1 MQRRG
6 AFSILTFEF
15 AFTDSHP
22 FTQNLREVAKSLEAV
37 EKLNKLKV
45 KTITSLH
52 AIPSLPSGG
61 LDAVVAA
68 ADADDV
74 KEIAGQFISKVA
86 PLHCLFFALNLL

>member
-1 MQRRG
+1 MPPSHVHTLTCVMQ
-6 AFSILTFEF
+6 A
-15 AFTDSHP
+15 
-22 FTQNLREVAKSLEAV
+22 LRDVAKSLQAV

-52 AIPSLPSGG
+52 AIPSLPSGI

-74 KEIAGQFISKVA
+74 KEIAGQFISKVR
-86 PLHCLFFALNLL
+86 PFISSFLR

>member
-1 MQRRG
+1 
-6 AFSILTFEF
+6 LTHLSR
-15 AFTDSHP
+15 TSP

-52 AIPSLPSGG
+52 AIPSLPSGI

-74 KEIAGQFISKVA
+74 KEIAGQFISKVR
-86 PLHCLFFALNLL
+86 PFISSFLR